1 MSGTRTW
8 GLLSLL
14 EIGHLEKTITES
26 VSSRA
31 PNNPT
36 VPPPQCTLQDTA
48 IDLSAPSFP
57 VTATPHALHLPVYL
71 LICP

>member
-1 MSGTRTW
+1 MSGMRTQS
-8 GLLSLL
+8 LLFLL

-26 VSSRA
+26 VSSTA
-31 PNNPT
+31 PNNLT
-36 VPPPQCTLQDTA
+36 VSPPQCTLQDIA
-48 IDLSAPSFP
+48 IDLSATP